1 MSYLALN
8 SSANGMSAL
17 NTQLDVIANNI
28 ANADTP
34 AFKSSRTDFQDL
46 YYIEKKQPGV
56 ENLATQSTS
65 PVGLFV
71 GLGVE
76 VAGTQLDLTQGAPIP
91 GGQLDVMI
99 DGKGFFQVDMGDLS
113 PSGIGYT
120 RNGQF
125 KLNADGE
132 LVVGPDVGYRLE
144 PSIEIPPSGSNVT
157 ITSDGSVY
165 YDDPQNAE
173 PVLAGRLQLAVFQNP
188 AGMKQFGQNIMLETF
203 ASGPPNEGD
212 PGDPSIGAGGIQSGV
227 YEGSNVDAVTELVD
241 LIRTQRAFE
250 MNSQSFN
257 AADETLQTIV
267 NLGR

>member
-8 SSANGMSAL
+8 SSASCMNAL

-56 ENLATQSTS
+56 ENVATQSTS

-76 VAGTQLDLTQGAPIP
+76 VAGTQLNLEQGAPIP
-91 GGQLDVMI
+91 GGNLDVMI
-99 DGKGFFQVDMGDLS
+99 QGNGFFQIDMGDLS
-113 PSGIGYT
+113 PTGIGYT

-132 LVVGPDVGYRLE
+132 LVVGADVGYRLE
-144 PSIEIPPSGSNVT
+144 PAIQIPPNAGPVT
-157 ITSDGSVY
+157 IGTDGSVFY
-165 YDDPQNAE
+165 QDPNCANTE
-173 PVLAGRLQLAVFQNP
+173 LAGRIELAVFQNP
-188 AGMKQFGQNIMLETF
+188 AGMEQFGQNILLETF
-203 ASGPPNEGD
+203 ASGQPNTGD
-212 PGDPSIGAGGIQSGV
+212 PGDPGIGAGGLNPGF
-227 YEGSNVDAVTELVD
+227 YEGSNVSAVTELVD

-257 AADETLQTIV
+257 AADETLQTVV